1 MKNLQKE
8 FSKIYDQYIERIY
21 RFIFLKVNSKEIAED
36 LTSETFL
43 RTWQIFQE
51 DHQKIE
57 NMTAFLYQ
65 VARNLVNDYYRE
77 KRKTQIVSTE
87 VVPNI
92 VDPAEGILDKIA
104 KNSDLELIKK
114 ALKEMNEDYQNAII
128 WYYIEGLSVK
138 EIAKT
143 LGRTEEATRVL
154 ISRALKSL
162 KNKIQ
167 EV

>member
-1 MKNLQKE
+1 MNNPQKE

-21 RFIFLKVNSKEIAED
+21 RFIFLKVNSKELAED

-43 RTWQIFQE
+43 RTWQVFQE
-51 DHQKIE
+51 GREKIE
-57 NMTAFLYQ
+57 NMNAFLYQ

-77 KRKTQIVSTE
+77 KRKAQIVSTE
-87 VVPNI
+87 FAPTLI
-92 VDPAEGILDKIA
+92 DPAENIEEKLSRQ
-104 KNSDLELIKK
+104 SDLEVIKK
-114 ALKEMNEDYQNAII
+114 AMQDLNEDYQNAIL

-138 EIAKT
+138 EIAKI
-143 LGRTEEATRVL
+143 LDKSEGATRVL

-162 KNKIQ
+162 RNKIE